1 MWKLTITQTKKTD
14 KYTFDQ
20 SVEFFSNDINEL
32 VCLVLKLGT
41 VDNEKTSYKI
51 ESVKGGEGECS
62 LEN

>member
-32 VCLVLKLGT
+32 VWLVLKLGT

-51 ESVKGGEGECS
+51 ESVKGG
-62 LEN
+62 

>member
-14 KYTFDQ
+14 NYTFDQ

-32 VCLVLKLGT
+32 VWLVLKLGT
-41 VDNEKTSYKI
+41 VDNEKISYKI
-51 ESVKGGEGECS
+51 ESVKGGEEECS